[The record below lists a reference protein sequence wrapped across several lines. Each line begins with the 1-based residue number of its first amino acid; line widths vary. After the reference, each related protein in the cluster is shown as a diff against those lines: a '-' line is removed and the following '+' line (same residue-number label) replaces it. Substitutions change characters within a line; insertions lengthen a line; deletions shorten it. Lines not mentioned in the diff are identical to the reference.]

1 MAYNYRLINP
11 PPLVHSQHYR
21 SPSISFSANEVLP
34 VGHSLPDVGLP
45 SGGHFRNPMDM
56 REAFL
61 REIEKESIREKII
74 AEEIART
81 RFLNAEIRMEEEWAL
96 QRGENAKLLAKP
108 FPCHHLSGAKRR
120 VDTAAE
126 PLKAI
131 SSNVS
136 LKVKKGKAKKAVS
149 VRALLK

>member
-1 MAYNYRLINP
+1 
-11 PPLVHSQHYR
+11 
-21 SPSISFSANEVLP
+21 
-34 VGHSLPDVGLP
+34 
-45 SGGHFRNPMDM
+45 MDM